1 MAVELAHHRLEANG
15 LKQHYVE
22 AGSGPP
28 VILLHGFPETW
39 YAWRHQIPV
48 LGQHYRLI
56 VPDLRGYGA
65 TEKPAA
71 GYDKRTM
78 ARDAKALM
86 DALGIARAPIIGH
99 DRGARVGLRFA
110 KDFPEATDRFAAL
123 DNIPTR
129 VIFERMDAKVARGH
143 WFFLFN
149 AVRDLP
155 EALVTGR
162 EELWLRFI
170 LQGWTYDPQAL
181 SVEDIATYARAY
193 EQHGALRGAFEDYR
207 AAEEDVRQDD
217 VDADVKLS
225 CPTLALW
232 GEEFESGGKMWDF
245 PAIWR
250 EIADD
255 LTTVPIP
262 LCGHLP
268 HEERPDIVNDALLAF
283 LKGWQG

>member
-1 MAVELAHHRLEANG
+1 MAAIAHRRAVANG
-15 LKQHYVE
+15 IKQHYVE
-22 AGSGPP
+22 AGEGPP

-48 LGQHYRLI
+48 LGQRYRLI

-78 ARDAKALM
+78 ARDIRALM
-86 DALGIARAPIIGH
+86 STLGIERAPVIGH
-99 DRGARVGLRFA
+99 DRGARVGLRLA
-110 KDFPEATDRFAAL
+110 KDHPDAVERFAAL

-129 VIFERMDAKVARGH
+129 IIFERMDAKVARAH
-143 WFFLFN
+143 WFFIFN

-155 EALVTGR
+155 EALIAGR
-162 EELWLRFI
+162 EEIWLRFI
-170 LQGWTYDPQAL
+170 FSGWTYDPQAL
-181 SVEDIATYARAY
+181 TPDDIATYARAY
-193 EQHGALRGAFEDYR
+193 AQHGALRGALEDYR
-207 AAEEDVRQDD
+207 AGEEDVKQDQA
-217 VDADVKLS
+217 DAAAKLA

-245 PAIWR
+245 PSVWR
-250 EIADD
+250 EFADD
-255 LTTVPIP
+255 LLTVLVP

-268 HEERPDIVNDALLAF
+268 HEERPDVVNPALLAF
-283 LKGWQG
+283 LEGWKG